1 MEKKMAGIVIVS
13 HSNILAEEI
22 IKLVQIF
29 KQDEFNIENGG
40 NPLKEVYGTN
50 KETVA
55 QAIRKA
61 DMGNGVLV
69 FVDMGSSVF
78 HAKKAK
84 EELKG
89 SIKVEIADAPLVEG
103 VMSAVAANFE
113 GISLEELK
121 QIAEDSRNFRK
132 IR

>member
-84 EELKG
+84 EELKE

>member
-1 MEKKMAGIVIVS
+1 MGKELAGIVIVS
-13 HSNILAEEI
+13 HSNVLAEEI

-29 KQDEFNIENGG
+29 KQDEFNMENGG

-50 KETVA
+50 TETVVEA
-55 QAIRKA
+55 VKKA
-61 DMGNGVLV
+61 DTGKGVLI

-78 HAKKAK
+78 HAKNAQKV
-84 EELKG
+84 LQG
-89 SIKVEIADAPLVEG
+89 TVKVEIADAPLVEG

-121 QIAEDSRNFRK
+121 QIAEDSRNFKK

>member
-1 MEKKMAGIVIVS
+1 MGKELAGIVIVS
-13 HSNILAEEI
+13 HSNVLAEEI

-29 KQDEFNIENGG
+29 KQDEFNMENGG

-50 KETVA
+50 TETVVE
-55 QAIRKA
+55 AIKKA
-61 DMGNGVLV
+61 DTGKGVLI
-69 FVDMGSSVF
+69 FVDMGSAVF
-78 HAKKAK
+78 HAKNAQKV
-84 EELKG
+84 LQG
-89 SIKVEIADAPLVEG
+89 TVKVEIADAPLVEG

-121 QIAEDSRNFRK
+121 QIAEDSRNFKK